1 MLDHLLDSDRVWL
14 GLAIGNSHLHW
25 GKFRGATLIETWD
38 TDHLQKSPFEMGWD
52 WLDGR
57 SPLPLVVASVVP
69 PQTEYWRNYPDLNVL
84 KLEDLPLGGLYP
96 TLGIDRAL
104 AVLGA
109 GEKLGFPILL
119 IDAGTALTVTGA
131 DGDRN
136 LIGGAILPGLGLQFS
151 ALANRTATLPNLSI
165 PDSLPRRFAANTGGA
180 IQSGIIYTIIAGIW
194 EFIKAWSAEFPG
206 TKIAIT
212 GGDRDRILTYFKSQY
227 PQMGTAIIAT
237 PEAIFWGMS
246 TAMIGESRVA
256 DK

>member
-1 MLDHLLDSDRVWL
+1 MLDHLLEPDRLWL

-38 TDHLQKSPFEMGWD
+38 TDHLQKSPSEMGWN
-52 WLDGR
+52 WIDGR

-69 PQTEYWRNYPDLNVL
+69 AQTQWWENYPHLKVL

-136 LIGGAILPGLGLQFS
+136 LMGGAILPGLGLQFS
-151 ALANRTATLPNLSI
+151 ALANRTATLPEI
-165 PDSLPRRFAANTGGA
+165 SLPEALPPRFASDTGGA
-180 IQSGIIYTIIAGIW
+180 IKSGIIYTIIAGIE
-194 EFIKAWSAEFPG
+194 EFIKAWSEDFPD

-212 GGDRDRILTYFKSQY
+212 GGDRARILTYFKSQY
-227 PQMGTAIIAT
+227 PNMGTSIIEA

-246 TAMIGESRVA
+246 TAMIGESRAA

>member
-1 MLDHLLDSDRVWL
+1 MLDHLFDSDRLWL

-38 TDHLQKSPFEMGWD
+38 TDHLQKSPSEMGWD
-52 WLDGR
+52 WIDGR

-69 PQTEYWRNYPDLNVL
+69 AQTQWWENYPHLKVL

-131 DGDRN
+131 DGDRH
-136 LIGGAILPGLGLQFS
+136 LVGGAILPGLGLQFS
-151 ALANRTATLPNLSI
+151 ALANRTATLPEIAL
-165 PDSLPRRFAANTGGA
+165 PDALPPRFASDTDGA
-180 IQSGIIYTIIAGIW
+180 IRSGIIYTIIAGMMG
-194 EFIKAWSAEFPG
+194 FIKAWTENFSD
-206 TKIAIT
+206 TKIAIA
-212 GGDRDRILTYFKSQY
+212 GGDRGRILSYFKRQY
-227 PQMGTAIIAT
+227 PPVGTSIIEA

-246 TAMIGESRVA
+246 ATVYPDR
-256 DK
+256 